1 MACPHGLGENALRGS
16 DATVNSDSIHIFT
29 FLILSSGAIPGAR
42 TFREGRR
49 VISPAGG
56 RFRSS
61 MVCEGAF
68 VAIATVLLADDNPV
82 ILNHVR
88 KLLGRNKQ
96 YEVVGAVSDG
106 DAVLREYFLL
116 WPEIIVLD
124 ISMGELSGI
133 DVART
138 LVESGCTAKIV
149 FLTVHEDSD
158 FLNAAMDA
166 GGSAYVVKSRVSTDL
181 ITAIEAALSGK
192 HFVSSCLAYDPL

>member
-1 MACPHGLGENALRGS
+1 
-16 DATVNSDSIHIFT
+16 
-29 FLILSSGAIPGAR
+29 
-42 TFREGRR
+42 
-49 VISPAGG
+49 
-56 RFRSS
+56 

-116 WPEIIVLD
+116 RPEIIVLD